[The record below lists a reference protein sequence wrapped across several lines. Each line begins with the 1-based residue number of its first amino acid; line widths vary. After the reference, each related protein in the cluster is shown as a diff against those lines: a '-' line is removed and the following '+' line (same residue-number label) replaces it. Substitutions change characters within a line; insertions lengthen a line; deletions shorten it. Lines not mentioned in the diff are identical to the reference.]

1 MEITTSLHP
10 VPQPEEVPK
19 VVHVLRPAIRTI
31 TQSSA
36 CRRRALLPT
45 YGLCF
50 GKHAA
55 QRFCLPVESVSEGS
69 SAADNRI
76 LQVVDS
82 VWKIFGSLKVIG
94 EKLDGLF
101 RKVCCQSGDSCKSR
115 HVASA
120 ESRGRTRR
128 SWMSLQESINI
139 GKPSVTE

>member
-1 MEITTSLHP
+1 MEITISLLP
-10 VPQPEEVPK
+10 VPQPEEAPRVI
-19 VVHVLRPAIRTI
+19 HVLRPAIRTI

-55 QRFCLPVESVSEGS
+55 QRFCLPVESVSEVP

-82 VWKIFGSLKVIG
+82 VRKIVGSVKVIG
-94 EKLDGLF
+94 EKLDGAF
-101 RKVCCQSGDSCKSR
+101 RKVCCQSGNSCKSR
-115 HVASA
+115 HVASV
-120 ESRGRTRR
+120 SYHGRTRG
-128 SWMSLQESINI
+128 SWTALQESINI